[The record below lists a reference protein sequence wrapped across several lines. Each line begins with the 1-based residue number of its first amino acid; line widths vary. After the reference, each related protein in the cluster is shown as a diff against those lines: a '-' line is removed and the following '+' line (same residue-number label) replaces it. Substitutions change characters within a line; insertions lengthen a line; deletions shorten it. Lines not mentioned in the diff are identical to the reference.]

1 MEQFHQRG
9 WIEEVAFEV
18 GAESMAANQPHGVAA
33 TTSSASISLQIDSE
47 SVPPPKLTDLV
58 NFLGLE
64 LIDSRVLL
72 EK

>member
-1 MEQFHQRG
+1 
-9 WIEEVAFEV
+9 
-18 GAESMAANQPHGVAA
+18 MAAGKPHSVVASI
-33 TTSSASISLQIDSE
+33 SSASISLQIDSE

-72 EK
+72 EKSHWRSCIKEVGLEKLHLK